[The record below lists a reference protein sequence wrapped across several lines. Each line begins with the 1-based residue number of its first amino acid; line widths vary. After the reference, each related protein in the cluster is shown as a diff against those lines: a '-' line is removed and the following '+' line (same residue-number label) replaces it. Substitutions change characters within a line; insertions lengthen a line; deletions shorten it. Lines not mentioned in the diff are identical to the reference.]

1 MLKYGCR
8 LAEGEICRGY
18 DIAIDDPVAQL
29 LSRYFCVT
37 TRRQRMDHSPGELE
51 GKIDHLS
58 REAAVGYLLMPQ
70 RIKKP
75 KGQVEVVASTLEELN
90 AALKKIDRS
99 VDDNL
104 APTLLSKRRSEIVEK
119 YVPVRQPIAKRPP
132 EGVYLL
138 RLMWNRV

>member
-1 MLKYGCR
+1 
-8 LAEGEICRGY
+8 
-18 DIAIDDPVAQL
+18 
-29 LSRYFCVT
+29 
-37 TRRQRMDHSPGELE
+37 MDHSPGELE

-104 APTLLSKRRSEIVEK
+104 APTLLSKRRSEIVRSMFLLGSLLRS
-119 YVPVRQPIAKRPP
+119 VRQ
-132 EGVYLL
+132 
-138 RLMWNRV
+138 RVCTC